1 MNCKGEC
8 SGPGRYNK
16 LVTIQKIK
24 TGATAN
30 TSTGKIDKSLDSN
43 WTTHANAYCSV
54 STGAGREFYRAS
66 QVHAD
71 LTHLWETRSTVSL
84 RSTTPEMRIQWDGRT
99 FEIISSMDKDEARE
113 THQITT
119 KEVV

>member
-1 MNCKGEC
+1 MTCQTGIV
-8 SGPGRYNK
+8 RRTK

-24 TGATAN
+24 TSATAN
-30 TSTGKIDKSLDSN
+30 TSTGKIDKSNDLN
-43 WTTHANAYCSV
+43 WTTHTKAYCSV
-54 STGAGREFYRAS
+54 STGEGREFYRAS

-84 RSTTPEMRIQWDGRT
+84 RSTTPEMRIQWGDRT
-99 FEIISSMDKDEARE
+99 FEIISCKDKDEARD
-113 THQITT
+113 TYQITT